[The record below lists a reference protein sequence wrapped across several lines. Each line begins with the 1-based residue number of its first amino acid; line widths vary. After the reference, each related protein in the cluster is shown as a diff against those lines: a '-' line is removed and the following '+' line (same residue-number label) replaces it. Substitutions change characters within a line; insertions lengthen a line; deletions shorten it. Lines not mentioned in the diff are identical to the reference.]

1 MSRFE
6 GLNLVDLLRLLHEI
20 VVPESPS
27 LLPQT
32 RGWWVLAAW
41 LAAVVLIGLAQWLA
55 YRRRNRYRREAA
67 AELAGIAARAASQ
80 PAASAAAIAALV
92 KRTALVAYPRERVA
106 ALHGRDW
113 ARFLCESANDDPVV
127 SASAERIADA
137 AYRCDVDGRALLDAA
152 RRWIR
157 VHDA

>member
-20 VVPESPS
+20 VIPEAPS
-27 LLPQT
+27 LMPHT
-32 RGWWVLAAW
+32 PGWWVVAAW
-41 LAAVVLIGLAQWLA
+41 LVAVVLIGLSQWLA

-67 AELAGIAARAASQ
+67 AELETIAASAAAQ
-80 PAASAAAIAALV
+80 PAASAAAIAGLL
-92 KRTALVAYPRERVA
+92 KRTALAAYPRERIA
-106 ALHGRDW
+106 SLHGNDW
-113 ARFLCESANDDPVV
+113 ARFLCESAHDDPIV
-127 SASAERIADA
+127 SASADRIAAA
-137 AYRCDVDGRALLDAA
+137 AYRRDADGGGLIDAA